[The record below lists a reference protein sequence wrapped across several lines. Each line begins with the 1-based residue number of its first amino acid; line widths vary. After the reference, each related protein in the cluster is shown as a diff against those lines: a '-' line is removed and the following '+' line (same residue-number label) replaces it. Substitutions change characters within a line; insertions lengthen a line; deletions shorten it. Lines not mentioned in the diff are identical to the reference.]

1 MQYSVLCSVQCSV
14 QCAVLVPVLVQG
26 LGTSPGRMGCREEG
40 QLACRVLS
48 HQAPPCPT
56 MSHDVP
62 ARPCLQCGGLSRPVL
77 ESCQAG
83 SSRREGQEE
92 EEELGADHAALHCSS
107 ASVGN
112 LGVNILIE

>member
-1 MQYSVLCSVQCSV
+1 MCGTGACTGARPGDKSREDGLQGGGTARLQGP
-14 QCAVLVPVLVQG
+14 VP
-26 LGTSPGRMGCREEG
+26 PG
-40 QLACRVLS
+40 
-48 HQAPPCPT
+48 PT
-56 MSHDVP
+56 MSHHVP